1 MDFTAAAT
9 AAAVGSVRSK
19 DTSGRD
25 TYMDCRTGGGHSDGN
40 GGKYTSLDAALLPEM
55 YLVYNIDLGGC
66 RERSEAGVSR
76 DGHHHN
82 HVLSLSCCCCAVM

>member
-25 TYMDCRTGGGHSDGN
+25 TYRDCRTGGGHSDGN
-40 GGKYTSLDAALLPEM
+40 GGKYTSLDAAL
-55 YLVYNIDLGGC
+55 I
-66 RERSEAGVSR
+66 
-76 DGHHHN
+76 
-82 HVLSLSCCCCAVM
+82 